1 MKSLKTVIET
11 NSPSS
16 VQWNSPETPARSTT
30 FSVSEI
36 IVRRD
41 RAITEAE
48 KYQRMLDKEA
58 LRLEKQ
64 VEDEKRRE
72 ASDWTTR
79 YKGQAEKILSAVWKA
94 PKRRLTILK
103 ILKVGW
109 GRSGVKDATLVK
121 AVQRINK
128 RLEKDGIKYRLIPI
142 LSVMTGEI
150 MGYGLR

>member
-1 MKSLKTVIET
+1 MKSLDTAIET
-11 NSPSS
+11 NSPHP
-16 VQWNSPETPARSTT
+16 VQRNSPEPPAHSIT
-30 FSVSEI
+30 FSISEI
-36 IVRRD
+36 IERRN
-41 RAITEAE
+41 RAVIEVE

-58 LRLEKQ
+58 LLLEKH
-64 VEDEKRRE
+64 VEDGKRRE
-72 ASDWTTR
+72 ANDWTTR

-142 LSVMTGEI
+142 LGVMTSEI
-150 MGYGLR
+150 KGYGLR